1 MVLEDMTNALQRRR
15 ALQRISAKTERPAS
29 PVPARHELRA
39 TVTPNNKSG
48 NNDVVSARPGDGGAR
63 VRACAVVTPDGAT
76 SVWRGDPAT
85 HLPEEV
91 FHLVLALA
99 GGRACVSAAS
109 VRRAWRLAT
118 ATTLDALPPFAS
130 STNSSLRLTW
140 AGHRRHRHL
149 VEARDGAHGTYAAAP
164 ATRKR
169 RDVDLAKELRRTG
182 SGWGCLGAS
191 FGGARALDDCI
202 IVMDLAGREFEKR
215 KAWHA
220 RDLPSLSKSGAGFLE
235 FDCGWSLRDDFDEE
249 ARARCRDLSQRGDDA
264 TARVVFFESVEALS
278 IDLVAYSLSE
288 DVVVD
293 LCHWNPD
300 SRVDEIHTIGKSLVI
315 VAESDGLSR
324 DPVNALGSHVYLGA
338 QIQASLATGE
348 GIVSLQVNFCDS
360 EGLELRGVHEKHG
373 AVTVTDCLGA
383 ALDAVEAKRRLAR
396 SL

>member
-1 MVLEDMTNALQRRR
+1 MAPHDITNCVR
-15 ALQRISAKTERPAS
+15 RPA
-29 PVPARHELRA
+29 PAKQI
-39 TVTPNNKSG
+39 TPT
-48 NNDVVSARPGDGGAR
+48 APRR
-63 VRACAVVTPDGAT
+63 VLKTPPEDDRTPTAAVVTPDGNSYDA
-76 SVWRGDPAT
+76 WRGDPAT

-99 GGRACVSAAS
+99 GGRACVGAAA
-109 VRRAWRLAT
+109 VRRAWRHAT
-118 ATTLDALPPFAS
+118 AATLDALPPFAS
-130 STNSSLRLTW
+130 SENSSLRLTW
-140 AGHRRHRHL
+140 AGHRRHRAL
-149 VEARDGAHGTYAAAP
+149 IEARDGAHEAYAP
-164 ATRKR
+164 APVMRKR

-202 IVMDLAGREFEKR
+202 IVMVVAGMNFAKR
-215 KAWHA
+215 RAWHA

-235 FDCGWSLRDDFDEE
+235 FDCGWSLRGDFDED
-249 ARARCRDLSQRGDDA
+249 ARARCRELSARGDDA
-264 TARVVFFESVEALS
+264 TARVVFFESVENLS

-300 SRVDEIHTIGKSLVI
+300 SRVDEIHTIGSQLVI

-324 DPVNALGSHVYLGA
+324 DPVNALGSHVYMGA
-338 QIQASLATGE
+338 QIQASLCTGE

>member
-1 MVLEDMTNALQRRR
+1 MAPRDITNCVRRPAPTKQITPTAPRR
-15 ALQRISAKTERPAS
+15 AVPKAPA
-29 PVPARHELRA
+29 
-39 TVTPNNKSG
+39 
-48 NNDVVSARPGDGGAR
+48 DD
-63 VRACAVVTPDGAT
+63 CAVVTPDGNTYDA
-76 SVWRGDPAT
+76 WRGDPAT

-99 GGRACVSAAS
+99 GGRACVGAAS
-109 VRRAWRLAT
+109 VRRAWRHAT
-118 ATTLDALPPFAS
+118 AATLDALPPFAS
-130 STNSSLRLTW
+130 TPNSSLRLTW

-149 VEARDGAHGTYAAAP
+149 VEARDGAHETYAAAP

-215 KAWHA
+215 RAWHA
-220 RDLPSLSKSGAGFLE
+220 RDLPSLSKQGAGFLE

-249 ARARCRDLSQRGDDA
+249 ARARCRDLSARGDDA
-264 TARVVFFESVEALS
+264 TARVVFFESVESLS

-288 DVVVD
+288 DVVID

-324 DPVNALGSHVYLGA
+324 DPVNALGSHIYLGA